1 MEGPYAFTSVWHHP
15 DQSFLPAPSSSLFL
29 GSWSL
34 CFTVSF
40 GCPGSQGPA
49 ASRQRRKQ
57 RPASCP
63 LPPSLTAGAPRPL
76 SCLPL
81 CVIQQDRVIQTPFNI
96 EQPRKHIPDVQAL
109 RREAEGSRV
118 KVSGTGGGRISGEQ
132 VGVRS
137 IQGQRNTVC

>member
-1 MEGPYAFTSVWHHP
+1 MEGPHAFTSVWHHP
-15 DQSFLPAPSSSLFL
+15 DQSFLPAPSSSLL
-29 GSWSL
+29 LDSWSL
-34 CFTVSF
+34 CFTVSV

-49 ASRQRRKQ
+49 ASRQRRQ
-57 RPASCP
+57 RPASSP
-63 LPPSLTAGAPRPL
+63 LPPSLTAGAPTPL

-81 CVIQQDRVIQTPFNI
+81 CVIQQDRVIQTPFTI

-118 KVSGTGGGRISGEQ
+118 KASGIGGGRISGEQ

-137 IQGQRNTVC
+137 IQGQRNIVC